1 MVKPQLLFVVGCLI
15 GLAGTLADMFFKASF
30 FRRLP
35 AFGYGYRCHADRDL
49 GETPLKEPTFI
60 SASTVTST
68 TLRSLSLARRGGS
81 CRQFLRIAAQR
92 SRLLARTDSG
102 HLYIH
107 VRFLRCCFLLAAF
120 HSREVRCT
128 AHHLTNR

>member
-68 TLRSLSLARRGGS
+68 TLRSLSLARR
-81 CRQFLRIAAQR
+81 AAGLVVSFFGLQ
-92 SRLLARTDSG
+92 
-102 HLYIH
+102 
-107 VRFLRCCFLLAAF
+107 
-120 HSREVRCT
+120 HSDPDFSLGLILGICIFTFVFCAVVFYWQLFIRVK
-128 AHHLTNR
+128 